1 MKKVFRF
8 RNLKQ
13 VRRENA
19 QDHAIERAVRS
30 VTDEQFQQ
38 MWGYSIDECV
48 ESIMKRLEAYHY
60 FHCTPEGRLM
70 AAILKNPRLRAQLLQ
85 DRE

>member
-8 RNLKQ
+8 RNLEQ
-13 VRRENA
+13 VRREHA
-19 QDHAIERAVRS
+19 QDRVIERAVRR

-48 ESIMKRLEAYHY
+48 ESIMKRWEAYHY
-60 FHCTPEGRLM
+60 FHCTPEGHLM
-70 AAILKNPRLRAQLLQ
+70 MALIKSGKLPLHSK
-85 DRE
+85 

>member
-8 RNLKQ
+8 RNLEQ
-13 VRRENA
+13 VRREHA
-19 QDHAIERAVRS
+19 QDRAIERAVRS

-60 FHCTPEGRLM
+60 FHCTPEGHLM
-70 AAILKNPRLRAQLLQ
+70 MALIKSGKLPLHSK
-85 DRE
+85 

>member
-13 VRRENA
+13 ARREHA
-19 QDHAIERAVRS
+19 QDRAIERAVRN

-38 MWGYSIDECV
+38 IWGYSIDECV
-48 ESIMKRLEAYHY
+48 DSIMKWLEAYHCFY
-60 FHCTPEGRLM
+60 CTLEGHLM
-70 AAILKNPRLRAQLLQ
+70 MALIKSGKLPLHSK
-85 DRE
+85 